1 MLRPVSTKENKHQ
14 TGLFLSC
21 IRVADHRFK
30 LEQKIGSKSPCAA
43 SICSDLVR
51 SDAYF
56 PAWKSAIRQS
66 KMIKDASGSLISVAQ
81 KIVLK
86 QYLSFRYSWFLLE
99 MAQLARQHLSNDI
112 ERESS
117 RRNMSVCSDLQ
128 FGQL

>member
-1 MLRPVSTKENKHQ
+1 MHQ

-30 LEQKIGSKSPCAA
+30 LEQKIGSKSPCTG

-56 PAWKSAIRQS
+56 PEWKSAIRQS
-66 KMIKDASGSLISVAQ
+66 KIIKDASGSLISVAQ

-128 FGQL
+128 FEQL